1 MIYEGSLMKRKFLNK
16 LLWSSTVKRGG
27 TLNKSDYQLII
38 YYTFKIFCFCRYAK
52 NSVPFFVIANLRY
65 FTPVTFS
72 FSTKP

>member
-38 YYTFKIFCFCRYAK
+38 CT
-52 NSVPFFVIANLRY
+52 SSNLI
-65 FTPVTFS
+65 
-72 FSTKP
+72 